1 MIKRCVDFIG
11 CDVFRSAD
19 RNCDCTNGGVSSR
32 YTELFLCRDYV
43 TEEDVL
49 EYCKANN
56 CLDEVERFVKTET
69 RSLFGGTRIYKD
81 IVLVFEGRQK
91 IRGMLGG
98 MSGGNLLYSCDS
110 RWEEITGCPYPL
122 SIHDRY
128 ETQEV
133 YDMLSR

>member
-1 MIKRCVDFIG
+1 MIDMFKDFLPCHVYKDSLG
-11 CDVFRSAD
+11 
-19 RNCDCTNGGVSSR
+19 DCTNGGVSAKFDSL
-32 YTELFLCRDYV
+32 YLCRDYV

-56 CLDEVERFVKTET
+56 CLDEVERFVKCET

-81 IVLVFEGRQK
+81 IVLVYEGNRK
-91 IRGMLGG
+91 DTLGG
-98 MSGGNLLYSCDS
+98 MSGGNLLYTCDA